1 MAYTK
6 YSLTPADNNAA
17 PPNGAPEGM
26 LPSAVNDTMRD
37 MMAQIRDLG
46 DGIRG
51 GTYTMT
57 APVITGGSVTGV
69 TALSTSGSLAFTGT
83 GNRITGDYSNATVAN
98 RMAFQS
104 SVTNGSTNIT
114 MLPNGTSQATTV
126 NFEGTNDGLNCSTF
140 QVGQTATVAQL
151 NASIRG
157 TGTYLPLV
165 MNTGGSERL
174 RIDTSGNLLLNTTAA
189 RAGFFNSSANSP
201 IAQIEGTTT
210 NSTALSVVRNT
221 ADTAAPF
228 LILGKTRGTAVGATT
243 AVAASDN
250 LGIISFQ
257 GSDGTELVE
266 CARILGRV
274 DGTPG
279 ANDMPGALV
288 FQTTADGAAS
298 STERMRITSAG
309 DLLVGTTSE
318 AGFVTIQ
325 NPTANKNGLNIIC
338 SSTSASNFVLALQSN
353 ASIANTSHLIR
364 GYSNT
369 STGVFFVA
377 GNGNVTNTNNS
388 YGAISDSKL
397 KENIVDATPKLEKLL
412 QVRVR
417 SYNLK
422 GDYEQH
428 KQIGV
433 VAQELEEVFPLMIEE
448 SPDRDSEGNEI
459 GTTTKSV
466 KYSVFVPMLIK
477 AMQEQQI
484 MIDELKAKVAAL
496 EAA

>member
-6 YSLTPADNNAA
+6 YSLTPANNNAA
-17 PPNGAPEGM
+17 PPDGAPEGM

-37 MMAQIRDLG
+37 MMAQIRDVG

-69 TALSTSGSLAFTGT
+69 TAVSTSGSLTFTGT
-83 GNRITGDYSNATVAN
+83 SNRITGDFSNATVAS
-98 RMAFQS
+98 RVAFQN

-126 NFEGTNDGLNCSTF
+126 NFEGSNDGLNCSTF

-174 RIDTSGNLLLNTTAA
+174 RIDASGNLLLNTSTA

-201 IAQIEGTTT
+201 IVQLEGTTT

-228 LILGKTRGTAVGATT
+228 LILGKTRGTAVGETT
-243 AVAASDN
+243 VVASADN
-250 LGIISFQ
+250 VGIISFQ

-266 CARILGRV
+266 CARIVARV

-309 DLLVGTTSE
+309 DVSIGLAGTGDRTLLVQTNTSGSPYISLSAAGVDSGLIWFDRATSRLNVRSSNGGGVYLAASGTSW
-318 AGFVTIQ
+318 
-325 NPTANKNGLNIIC
+325 
-338 SSTSASNFVLALQSN
+338 TSASDERKKDIIEPITNALNKIDVLRTVIGKYKTDKEDARRPFL
-353 ASIANTSHLIR
+353 IAQDVQAVFPEAVDSQNPEDL
-364 GYSNT
+364 
-369 STGVFFVA
+369 GVA
-377 GNGNVTNTNNS
+377 
-388 YGAISDSKL
+388 YGDMIPLLVKAI
-397 KENIVDATPKLEKLL
+397 
-412 QVRVR
+412 
-417 SYNLK
+417 
-422 GDYEQH
+422 
-428 KQIGV
+428 
-433 VAQELEEVFPLMIEE
+433 QEL
-448 SPDRDSEGNEI
+448 N
-459 GTTTKSV
+459 
-466 KYSVFVPMLIK
+466 
-477 AMQEQQI
+477 
-484 MIDELKAKVAAL
+484 AKVDTQAARIAAL
-496 EAA
+496 ESK